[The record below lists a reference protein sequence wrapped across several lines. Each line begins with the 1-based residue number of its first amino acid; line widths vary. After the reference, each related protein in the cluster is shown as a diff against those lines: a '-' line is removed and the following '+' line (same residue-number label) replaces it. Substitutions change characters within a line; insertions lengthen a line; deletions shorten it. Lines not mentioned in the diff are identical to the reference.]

1 MDDII
6 STPTGFQALLTV
18 IPIIVI
24 LVLLF
29 LKVNMLVS
37 GLIGGILAML
47 IGKIGIAR
55 ANELLLESLPGI
67 LTVTVP
73 IVNSAIA
80 GAVFQSGGYLAS
92 LTLVRRRIGKK
103 IEYMAAF
110 IVLLMSV
117 ATYMSGIG
125 GGTAMVLA
133 PLAFAAVGVI
143 PEVIVGM
150 SIAAAV
156 SFTTSPA
163 SLETGVATNLAN
175 IPPADYVAA
184 MRPYWALFTVIAVII
199 TFVGTKKRGVSFEGA
214 ESDEMKE
221 KSNGELFK
229 NTIPVIFLLFAVI
242 VGPFINKA
250 VGFPI
255 LGPLM
260 YMIITIGL
268 IALCTNFSVSQS
280 ADAMVEGSTYILT
293 KLFQVGVFL
302 TFINLIGDTGAF
314 SAIVSVASMV
324 PSALVVPVAVLA
336 GFAIGVPAGA
346 YVGSILALVLPV
358 AVSLGLPVAAIGFI
372 TMGVGF
378 GSQLSFVNITT
389 QALSAGFRTPIL
401 DIVRGNTK
409 WIVASLI
416 LLAVLSGIFA

>member
-1 MDDII
+1 MDEVVM
-6 STPTGFQALLTV
+6 TPTGFYAFLTI

-37 GLIGGILAML
+37 GLIGGILAMV
-47 IGKIGIAR
+47 IGGIGLER
-55 ANELLLESLPGI
+55 ANELLLESIPDI

-73 IVNSAIA
+73 IINSAIA
-80 GAVFQSGGYLAS
+80 GAVSKSGGYLAA
-92 LTLVRRRIGKK
+92 LTLVKRKIGNK
-103 IEYMAAF
+103 IEYLAAF
-110 IVLLMSV
+110 IVFLTSA

-163 SLETGVATNLAN
+163 SLETSVATNLAGV
-175 IPPADYVAA
+175 AATDYVSA
-184 MRPYWALFTVIAVII
+184 MRPYWILFTVIAIVIAFI
-199 TFVGTKKRGVSFEGA
+199 GTKRRGALLEDEDEG
-214 ESDEMKE
+214 ELEDKTDQ
-221 KSNGELFK
+221 ELFK

-242 VGPFINKA
+242 VGPIINNL
-250 VGFPI
+250 VGMPI

-260 YMIITIGL
+260 YMIITVGL
-268 IALCTNFSVSQS
+268 IALCTDLNISES
-280 ADAMVEGSTYILT
+280 ADAMIDGSTYILT
-293 KLFQVGVFL
+293 KLFQVGIFL
-302 TFINLIGDTGAF
+302 TFINIIGDTGAF
-314 SAIVSVASMV
+314 SAIVSVINVV
-324 PSALVVPVAVLA
+324 PEAFVVPVAVIA

-346 YVGSILALVLPV
+346 YVGSILTLVLPV
-358 AVSLGLPVAAIGFI
+358 AISLNLPILSIGFI
-372 TMGVGF
+372 TMGIGL

-389 QALSAGFRTPIL
+389 QAISSGFETPIL
-401 DIVRGNTK
+401 DVVRGNTK
-409 WIVASLI
+409 WIILSL
-416 LLAVLSGIFA
+416 LLLTVLSGIM